1 MRPYGVADL
10 ARVGA
15 PGFFDRLD
23 HDVGRRQGTGFF
35 GQTTAERFHELVVDL
50 LAAELRQQLAH
61 LGDVLF
67 VAPPLLSPLLEHRRA
82 TGRPTGAAHRRTT
95 RARRAHAWSRRAWSQ
110 WTAWPR
116 AARATRWPLDGW
128 PGGWC
133 SELWLGLTTA
143 ASTTACAGATTTRAT
158 PFTADLF
165 APMLTPRQSA
175 PITIELAVGVQIIS
189 FKIAVDALA
198 SRPRG
203 STSGG
208 GLDHHQRSF
217 LFLGNLG
224 GRQPGLL

>member
-1 MRPYGVADL
+1 MRAYGVADL
-10 ARVGA
+10 ARIGT
-15 PGFFDRLD
+15 PGLFDGLD
-23 HDVGRRQGTGFF
+23 DDVRGRQRTGFF

-50 LAAELRQQLAH
+50 LAAELRQQSAH

-67 VAPPLLSPLLEHRRA
+67 VAPPLLSALLEHRRA
-82 TGRPTGAAHRRTT
+82 TRRPTGAAHGRTT
-95 RARRAHAWSRRAWSQ
+95 RARRTHAWSRRTWSH
-110 WTAWPR
+110 WAAWPR
-116 AARATRWPLDGW
+116 AARATRRPLDRW
-128 PGGWC
+128 PGGGC

-143 ASTTACAGATTTRAT
+143 ASTTACAGATRAT

-165 APMLTPRQSA
+165 AAMLAARQSA
-175 PITIELAVGVQIIS
+175 PITIELAVGVQIVS
-189 FKIAVDALA
+189 FEITVDALA